1 MVFIALQYLNIS
13 LKVIRYS
20 DVCNV
25 NVVKKLCY
33 KRFVRERWSIRTFLV
48 RITINQSNPSNQT
61 FKVKIESIL
70 SFLIRKPKESPRQR
84 LSSICVKWRR
94 RGYSPLYYR
103 GIGCVECKLNGPC
116 NGETSSITL
125 KQNFKILLTTNAKLT
140 TFNFLQCGNILPWI
154 FERHVYQKASPS
166 APWSQE
172 TVCRQTNLEML
183 SKFSRMNSPVQ
194 ILTKRGGG
202 LDCCWS
208 VTKTVTKK

>member
-1 MVFIALQYLNIS
+1 MVFIAFQYLNIS

-61 FKVKIESIL
+61 FKVKIESIP
-70 SFLIRKPKESPRQR
+70 SILIRKPKESPRR
-84 LSSICVKWRR
+84 GIEPGLPRDR
-94 RGYSPLYYR
+94 RGYSPLYYL
-103 GIGCVECKLNGPC
+103 GIECVECKLNGLC

-125 KQNFKILLTTNAKLT
+125 KQNFKILLTINAKLT
-140 TFNFLQCGNILPWI
+140 NFNFLQCGNNLPCI
-154 FERHVYQKASPS
+154 FERHVYQKAPPS

-172 TVCRQTNLEML
+172 AKKDPVWTGIY
-183 SKFSRMNSPVQ
+183 NSVF
-194 ILTKRGGG
+194 
-202 LDCCWS
+202 
-208 VTKTVTKK
+208 